1 MRRPPGGGTLGE
13 SRVGLDT
20 SAARPRWGILALLF
34 AISAVTYMDRVN
46 ISVTARQMM
55 PAYGLTDQDMGYVF
69 SAFVF
74 GYALCQIPG
83 GRLGDRWGARVV
95 LACALVWWSLCT
107 VLTAV
112 VATLPLAS
120 LVGTVGALVIVRFL
134 LGVGESVALP
144 NFNRAVADW
153 MPPGQRGLG
162 IGIAI
167 GGIGIGAAITP
178 PLASWVMVNYH
189 WQSVF
194 YLSALIGLVVAV
206 LWVFCSRDR
215 RSSGEAKAETPST
228 PVPWRTIVRSRSLWW
243 LVASYSCLGYVAYIY
258 MSWFYLYLVNV
269 RGIDLLRGGWL
280 AAGPFLAI
288 LLFCPLG
295 GWVTDKL
302 VPTLGLRKARLSIGM
317 IGMVL
322 AGGLI
327 AVGAWVESQTLA
339 IVCLSLGAGWL
350 YFTVG
355 AYWSVTTDLS
365 KTHAG
370 TLSGVMNTGANV
382 GGVISPSLTPW
393 LADHWGWTASLLVA
407 AGIALCGGLM
417 WMNVDP
423 TEKLRE

>member
-1 MRRPPGGGTLGE
+1 MRRPPDGGTLGE
-13 SRVGLDT
+13 ARVGFDT
-20 SAARPRWGILALLF
+20 SAVRPRWGILALLF

-112 VATLPLAS
+112 VATLPLATV
-120 LVGTVGALVIVRFL
+120 VGTVGALVIVRFL

-215 RSSGEAKAETPST
+215 KGSEVTKAETLST
-228 PVPWRTIVRSRSLWW
+228 PVPWRRIFRSRPLWW
-243 LVASYSCLGYVAYIY
+243 LVASYACLGYVAYIY

-288 LLFCPLG
+288 LVFCPLG

-317 IGMVL
+317 LGMAL

-327 AVGAWVESQTLA
+327 AVGAWVESQTMA

-355 AYWSVTTDLS
+355 AYWSVTMDLS
-365 KTHAG
+365 KNHAG

-417 WMNVDP
+417 WMKVDP
-423 TEKLRE
+423 TERMRE